1 MATDRTIR
9 SRKPGVVPYGWS
21 RTVGLLNPLKAV
33 WWLFTNV
40 RFAIFLLALLTVVS
54 LLGVL
59 IPQKPLNVRGDV
71 VAEEAWLAEKGE
83 TFGFFSGL
91 MERLELFDIFRAGWF
106 AVLMGVTVASTG
118 AYILSRIPGVW
129 RAVTKPRRRVP
140 DRYFEIAPS
149 RLFVAGVIDAAALEG
164 ALKRRRYKV
173 DVEEEAG
180 AIYLFAQRFQWAQFG
195 TLLTHA
201 AVIVFILAAVVSRV
215 DAFSS
220 DLFLAEG
227 STLPVFPVRHPE
239 QMQVELL
246 GAHASFAEDGQ
257 PLDYRSDLVIY
268 HGGEEVLRCESTVNS
283 PCTYRGYKF
292 HQAAYFGFG
301 AALQVRDLESG
312 NVIYRETLAL
322 VGRAPAPHVRVTN
335 ADGALLLDEA
345 LVMAESATLDG
356 VTYAAALVSLPQ
368 AMLTFWLPE
377 PGELGEE
384 KLLVF
389 EPASGPDAIRAGLAE
404 GESVT
409 ARGLEISYIKR
420 EAVPSLLLP
429 DLPLP
434 PQVGEGGSGKVFLQ
448 MSNVVYG
455 TDNAAEGTRVAA
467 RVSDAPPL
475 LTISGLEPRPLTLGE
490 GESVV
495 VGPYE
500 YTFLGQREFAGIQV
514 RRDRSDYLVWAGA
527 AMIVA
532 GLMITFWVPRRR
544 FWAKITE
551 TGAALAGQAPTHA
564 DYRREL
570 SEIARE
576 AGADVAHRSEED

>member
-1 MATDRTIR
+1 MATDKTIGGAEPR
-9 SRKPGVVPYGWS
+9 AAAYGWS
-21 RTVGLLNPLKAV
+21 RTFGLLNPLKAV

-83 TFGFFSGL
+83 TFGFLTGL
-91 MERLELFDIFRAGWF
+91 MERVELFDIFRAGWF
-106 AVLMGVTVASTG
+106 AALMGVTVASTG

-129 RAVTKPRRRVP
+129 RTVTKPRRRVP
-140 DRYFEIAPS
+140 DRYFDIAPS
-149 RLFVAGVIDAAALEG
+149 RLFVAGGLDARALEG
-164 ALKRRRYKV
+164 ALRRRRYT
-173 DVEEEAG
+173 VEVQEEAG
-180 AIYLFAQRFQWAQFG
+180 AVYVFAQRFQWAQFG

-239 QMQVELL
+239 QIQVELVR
-246 GAHASFAEDGQ
+246 AHASFAEDGQ
-257 PLDYRSDLVIY
+257 PLDYRSELVIF
-268 HGGEEVLRCESTVNS
+268 HRGEKALRCDSTVNS
-283 PCTYRGYKF
+283 PCAYRGYRF
-292 HQAAYFGFG
+292 HQVAYFGFG

-322 VGRAPAPHVRVTN
+322 VGRAPSPHVRVTD
-335 ADGALLLDEA
+335 ADGTVLLDEP
-345 LVMAESATLDG
+345 LVMAESANLDG
-356 VTYAAALVSLPQ
+356 VTYATALVSLPE
-368 AMLTFWLPE
+368 AVLTFWLPE
-377 PGELGEE
+377 PGEMGEE
-384 KLLVF
+384 QLLVF
-389 EPASGPDAIRAGLAE
+389 EPASGPDAIRAKLAE

-420 EAVPSLLLP
+420 ESVPSLLLP

-434 PQVGEGGSGKVFLQ
+434 PGVGEKGSGEAFLQ

-455 TDNAAEGTRVAA
+455 TGNVSEGSRVAS

-475 LTISGLEPRPLTLGE
+475 LTISGLAPRPLTLGE
-490 GESVV
+490 GESAV

-500 YTFLGQREFAGIQV
+500 YTFLGQREFSGIQV
-514 RRDRSDYLVWAGA
+514 RRDRSDYLVWLGA

-570 SEIARE
+570 RELAAE
-576 AGADVAHRSEED
+576 AGADVAPRPEED